1 MSKPA
6 KGIKWDHYMEL
17 KKDSKL
23 MSHIPDTMKLNK
35 RNLIS
40 MLSKY
45 KKVYLKPNVGAF
57 GIGIMRV
64 DSITEGK
71 KPVFVVHSGSRQK
84 KLFSNDQL
92 YAYVRENRVRPDY
105 LVQQAINLLHWK
117 KRPFDVRLMMAKQRN
132 NIWLNKGFVG
142 RAAHPKKIVT
152 NIRSGG
158 TAVSIDDLLE
168 PHTNR
173 GTKTKIMKKLNE
185 LGRRVCERLEPKYT
199 GIRLF
204 GIDVG
209 LDHKLKPW
217 LIEANTRPEKICWK
231 CLRKLYDKTSN
242 SQK

>member
-1 MSKPA
+1 MNKPA

-17 KKDSKL
+17 KKDGKL
-23 MSHIPDTMKLNK
+23 KSHIPDTMKLNK

-64 DSITEGK
+64 HSIAEGK
-71 KPVFVVHSGSRQK
+71 KPAFVVHSGSRQK
-84 KLFSNDQL
+84 KLNSNDQL
-92 YAYVRENRVRPDY
+92 YAYVTENLVRPDY
-105 LVQQAINLLHWK
+105 LVQQAINLLQWK
-117 KRPFDVRLMMAKQRN
+117 KRPFDVRLMMTKQRN

-158 TAVSIDDLLE
+158 TAVSIEDLLD
-168 PHTNR
+168 PYTDR
-173 GTKTKIMKKLNE
+173 GTKTKIKRKLNE
-185 LGRRVCERLEPKYT
+185 LGRRVCERLEPKYA

-209 LDHKLKPW
+209 LDDKLKPW
-217 LIEANTRPEKICWK
+217 LIEVNTRPEKICWK
-231 CLRKLYDKTSN
+231 CLRKLYDKTSA
-242 SQK
+242 SRK

>member
-1 MSKPA
+1 MNKPA
-6 KGIKWDHYMEL
+6 KGIKWDHYVEL

-23 MSHIPDTMKLNK
+23 ISHIPDTMKLNK
-35 RNLIS
+35 RNLLG
-40 MLSKY
+40 MLSNY
-45 KKVYLKPNVGAF
+45 KEVYLKPNVGAF

-64 DSITEGK
+64 HTIADGK
-71 KPVFVVHSGSRQK
+71 KSAFVVHSGSRQK

-92 YAYVRENRVRPDY
+92 YAYVMEHRVRPDY
-105 LVQQAINLLHWK
+105 LVQQAINLLQWK

-132 NIWLNKGFVG
+132 NIWRNKGFVG

-158 TAVSIDDLLE
+158 TAVSIDDLLDPYTDRE
-168 PHTNR
+168 
-173 GTKTKIMKKLNE
+173 TKTKTIKKINE
-185 LGRRVCERLEPKYT
+185 LGRRVCERLEPKYK

-209 LDHKLKPW
+209 LDQKLKPW

-231 CLRKLYDKTSN
+231 CLRKLYNKTSA
-242 SQK
+242 SRK